1 MFVTA
6 NRLPITRTEHLAV
19 GSQVSISSGM
29 GGTYTLVVKAT
40 DNGTF
45 KFGGS
50 PNQDLPSYFKNASF
64 SAEEVKTDCFVLM
77 PNLDYGLFQEH
88 INAAKAAGYQTHEE
102 ICEAIGKVNGLSAPT
117 IARWISRSDKLVY

>member
-1 MFVTA
+1 M
-6 NRLPITRTEHLAV
+6 
-19 GSQVSISSGM
+19 SISSGM

-45 KFGGS
+45 KFQGT
-50 PNQDLPSYFKNASF
+50 PNQDLPSFFKNASF
-64 SAEEVKTDCFVLM
+64 SEEEVKKDCFVLM

-117 IARWISRSDKLVY
+117 IARWISRSDNLSC

>member
-6 NRLPITRTEHLAV
+6 NRLPIISTEHLAV

-29 GGTYTLVVKAT
+29 GGAYTLKVKAI

-50 PNQDLPSYFKNASF
+50 PNQDLPSFFKNASF
-64 SAEEVKTDCFVLM
+64 SAEEVKADCFVLM
-77 PNLDYGLFQEH
+77 PNLEYGLFQEH
-88 INAAKAAGYQTHEE
+88 INAAKAAGYQSHDE

-117 IARWISRSDKLVY
+117 IARWISRSDKLAY